1 MTMTYEDDDDG
12 LTIDDVIEDD
22 ELTRATGLAVALLAP
37 CDFDCVPASPDRIR
51 AVLRERYDEGL
62 VDLVLKLVAHYC
74 PPTSSWRQ

>member
-1 MTMTYEDDDDG
+1 MDDYDG
-12 LTIDDVIEDD
+12 LTIDDVIGEVDA
-22 ELTRATGLAVALLAP
+22 LTRAIGLVEALLAP

-51 AVLRERYDEGL
+51 AVLRERYDEGF

>member
-1 MTMTYEDDDDG
+1 MDDYDG
-12 LTIDDVIEDD
+12 LTIDDVIGEVDA
-22 ELTRATGLAVALLAP
+22 LTRAIGLVEALLAP

>member
-37 CDFDCVPASPDRIR
+37 ATSIAYQLRLIASVPCFGNATTR
-51 AVLRERYDEGL
+51 ALSIW
-62 VDLVLKLVAHYC
+62 C
-74 PPTSSWRQ
+74 